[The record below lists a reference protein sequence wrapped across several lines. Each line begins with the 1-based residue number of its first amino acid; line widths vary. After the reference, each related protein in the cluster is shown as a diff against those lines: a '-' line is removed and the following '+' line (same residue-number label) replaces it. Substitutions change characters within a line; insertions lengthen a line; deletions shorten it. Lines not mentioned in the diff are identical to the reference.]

1 MPNLP
6 VDVVADLAYVLARA
20 ERSGTISG
28 DDATTADRLLES
40 LRGDWRDLE
49 GEARQSLGRIA
60 APLRA
65 RRDGMDGRMPPR
77 DGGDP
82 RPLRDILDILGVP
95 SLRPGQDRPI
105 LAAMAG
111 ADSLV
116 VMPTGSGKSLCFQA
130 PAFCGGGLT
139 VVVSPLIAL
148 ISDQHSRLAA
158 AGLPVAM
165 VTSTQS
171 PAETHA
177 AIDMIR
183 RREARLV
190 LCAPERFVHEA
201 FTQALQANPIDV
213 LAIDEAHCVSEW
225 GHDFRPDYL
234 RLAELRQVLN
244 PRCVMALTAT
254 ATPEVSAEITS
265 RLGLRDPVTVRTGF
279 DRTNLS
285 LDVIPLEGK
294 GAVARKWAVLMA
306 GLEVQ
311 GGTPAIVYCGTR
323 KATDEVA
330 EGLQARGLNAVG
342 YHAGMAGPARQEAQD
357 AFMSG
362 RADVIAATNAFGM
375 GIDRSDVRGVWHWS
389 IPTSLEGYYQEAG
402 RAGRDGLPGRAVLL
416 AMRADLGRL
425 IRFAQQDRG
434 PGDSRIARDR
444 AWTAYRAIN
453 GYIES
458 PTCRRRVILDHFGD
472 TAAGAAEGRCCD
484 VCDPLPADAIPASA
498 PSIRKAPSVDE
509 PDMDADDSAMFEQL
523 RAWRRDRAEGKPAYT
538 VCTDAALRSIA
549 VRRPRNEDQLLEV
562 KGVGP
567 AFVERHAESLF
578 DVLMDAA

>member
-1 MPNLP
+1 
-6 VDVVADLAYVLARA
+6 
-20 ERSGTISG
+20 
-28 DDATTADRLLES
+28 
-40 LRGDWRDLE
+40 
-49 GEARQSLGRIA
+49 
-60 APLRA
+60 
-65 RRDGMDGRMPPR
+65 
-77 DGGDP
+77 
-82 RPLRDILDILGVP
+82 
-95 SLRPGQDRPI
+95 
-105 LAAMAG
+105 
-111 ADSLV
+111 
-116 VMPTGSGKSLCFQA
+116 
-130 PAFCGGGLT
+130 
-139 VVVSPLIAL
+139 VSPLIAL

-171 PAETHA
+171 PAETRA

-234 RLAELRQVLN
+234 RLAELRQVLS

-330 EGLQARGLNAVG
+330 EGLRARGLNAVG
-342 YHAGMAGPARQEAQD
+342 YHAGMAGPGQRKRLALRRIT
-357 AFMSG
+357 S
-362 RADVIAATNAFGM
+362 ADFFPA
-375 GIDRSDVRGVWHWS
+375 HH
-389 IPTSLEGYYQEAG
+389 
-402 RAGRDGLPGRAVLL
+402 
-416 AMRADLGRL
+416 LG
-425 IRFAQQDRG
+425 
-434 PGDSRIARDR
+434 
-444 AWTAYRAIN
+444 
-453 GYIES
+453 
-458 PTCRRRVILDHFGD
+458 
-472 TAAGAAEGRCCD
+472 AAGLIKTNRMCH
-484 VCDPLPADAIPASA
+484 V
-498 PSIRKAPSVDE
+498 V
-509 PDMDADDSAMFEQL
+509 
-523 RAWRRDRAEGKPAYT
+523 
-538 VCTDAALRSIA
+538 
-549 VRRPRNEDQLLEV
+549 
-562 KGVGP
+562 
-567 AFVERHAESLF
+567 
-578 DVLMDAA
+578 